1 LKEYYDSIP
10 NVIEFGSERRLDAA
24 ALRELRK
31 RLDRTDTEADEVKS
45 VADECME
52 EIVEL
57 SSGKLSNTIT
67 NVASILLNYDR

>member
-1 LKEYYDSIP
+1 MKEYHDSIP

-31 RLDRTDTEADEVKS
+31 RLDRTDAETEEANA

-57 SSGKLSNTIT
+57 SSGKQLVYI
-67 NVASILLNYDR
+67 